1 MDALIGGVTVLERA
15 ISYALGS
22 LALATPALLANPTPC
37 ARWNLRDLLEHFGDS
52 LAALDE
58 AASTG
63 RVTLTSPAHPGGVIP
78 QVRDQAVRLLGAWTK
93 INDDFPVRVGEAPL
107 DTSLSGPSVVS
118 AAAPSAVSLTAPLIA
133 GAGAIEVTVHGWD
146 VAQACGQSRPI
157 PAELA
162 DELLDL
168 SVLMVRPWDRPGRFA
183 PPLRPPP
190 LAAPADRLLAF
201 LGRSYVDT

>member
-15 ISYALGS
+15 ISYTLGS
-22 LALATPALLANPTPC
+22 LALATPPLLANPTPC
-37 ARWNLRDLLEHFGDS
+37 ARWNLRDLLEHFSDS

-93 INDDFPVRVGEAPL
+93 INGDFPVRLGEAPV
-107 DTSLSGPSVVS
+107 DV
-118 AAAPSAVSLTAPLIA
+118 LTAPLVA

-157 PAELA
+157 PDELA

-168 SVLMVRPWDRPGRFA
+168 SLLMVRPWDRPGRFA
-183 PPLRPPP
+183 PPLQLPPF
-190 LAAPADRLLAF
+190 AAPGDRLLAF